1 MAASQ
6 ECLAEKGMTISLIEI
21 RFTPK
26 FFILRQQSIYLFISP
41 PIPTLFYGRLCFQIW
56 LILYG
61 AIIQNAFP
69 K

>member
-26 FFILRQQSIYLFISP
+26 FFILRQQSIYLFLPLRVRRFFMKDFASKS
-41 PIPTLFYGRLCFQIW
+41 G
-56 LILYG
+56 
-61 AIIQNAFP
+61 
-69 K
+69 

>member
-1 MAASQ
+1 MAASY
-6 ECLAEKGMTISLIEI
+6 EGLAEKGMAINLREI

-61 AIIQNAFP
+61 AIIQNAFI